1 MEQRSYRWVIVV
13 IGGLIGCVAFG
24 ALFALPVF
32 ITDMAKQSGWS
43 HTGIS
48 AAMTIAFLAMAFGGF
63 ISGTLTDRFGPFKVV
78 FGGSALLAL
87 ALAVASQAPSLLIF
101 QACYGL
107 FAGAAASAI
116 MAPLM
121 ATVTGWFDTRV
132 SLAVSLVSAGMGLAP
147 ATMTPLA
154 SWLITNHD
162 WRFSML
168 TMAIIVACTMV
179 PLSFFIRRPPV
190 LEAIAKGAPPPA
202 SAGPQ
207 MTMGQALKSP
217 PFIILALTNFFC
229 CATHS
234 GPIIHTISY
243 AMTCGIPLVLAS
255 TIYTVEGLA
264 GMGGR
269 LVFGLAGD
277 RFGAKRVVATGLFLQ
292 AVLALCYGMVN
303 QLPGFYIVGAL
314 FGFTYAGV
322 MPLYSALARE
332 NFPVTMMGAIIG
344 GISAAGGL
352 GMALGPLAGGLI
364 YDQFASYFWL
374 YTGAAGMGLASFL
387 TILAFRPFPKIE
399 TKGTTTVTA

>member
-1 MEQRSYRWVIVV
+1 MQNSYRWVIVAV
-13 IGGLIGCVAFG
+13 GGLIGCIAMG

-32 ITDMAKQSGWS
+32 ITTMAEQSKWS

-48 AAMTIAFLAMAFGGF
+48 AAMTIAFLSMAFGGF
-63 ISGTLTDRFGPFKVV
+63 ISGTLTDRLGPFKVV
-78 FGGSALLAL
+78 LSGSALLAVGL
-87 ALAVASQAPSLLIF
+87 ALASQAPSLPLF
-101 QACYGL
+101 QLFYGV
-107 FAGAAASAI
+107 FAGVAASAI

-121 ATVTGWFDTRV
+121 ATVAGWFDTRV
-132 SLAVSLVSAGMGLAP
+132 ALAVSLVSAGMGLAP

-154 SWLITNHD
+154 SWLITHHD
-162 WRFSML
+162 WRVSML
-168 TMAIIVACTMV
+168 TMAVIVGATMV

-190 LEAIAKGAPPPA
+190 LEAMAQGAAPNA
-202 SAGPQ
+202 AAGPQ
-207 MTMGQALKSP
+207 MSIGDALKSP
-217 PFIILALTNFFC
+217 PFVILALTNFFC

-277 RFGAKRVVATGLFLQ
+277 KFGAKQVVAVGLLAQ
-292 AVLALCYGMVN
+292 AILALCYAFVG
-303 QLPGFYIVGAL
+303 QLPGFYVVAAL

-332 NFPVTMMGAIIG
+332 NFPVSMMGTIIG

-374 YTGAAGMGLASFL
+374 YAGAAGMGLASFL
-387 TILAFRPFPKIE
+387 TILAFRPMAKPQMPSAI
-399 TKGTTTVTA
+399 VA